1 MGLFPPLL
9 YLWEASL
16 SPHLWDHNGD
26 NDYDTH
32 DGVSDDRD
40 GVETLDTPFGSRRY
54 IPSWVSS
61 NFRWQSASIASII
74 QVMLMVWGV
83 LIIPDDDQ
91 DG

>member
-1 MGLFPPLL
+1 MVTMTMTRMMG
-9 YLWEASL
+9 SL
-16 SPHLWDHNGD
+16 TTEIS
-26 NDYDTH
+26 
-32 DGVSDDRD
+32 RD